1 MIKWKQM
8 VKFEGVEALE
18 PEKHTSSYG
27 KFVIKPLENGYGV
40 TLGNALRRVLLSS
53 IQGVAIVAV
62 KIENVMHEFSTISG
76 VVQDVSEILLNIK
89 GIDLKADSFSKEL
102 QPDLRLILNKS
113 GKGIIKAKD
122 INCPAGI
129 SVLNP
134 DLKIAELSQ
143 DGHLEIEFMID
154 VNRGY
159 IPASEYAAANH
170 LPKRFIVIDC
180 DFSPVKRVSFKT
192 SNYRINNKTDYDK
205 LEVEIETNGSITPR
219 QSLSYAA
226 VILRDLF
233 NGIVDRISGEYVYE
247 ESTEER
253 RDFQREHLQELLR
266 KSINELELTV
276 RPVNCLQAAHITT
289 LGDLV
294 RRTEAEMLKYRNFG
308 RKSLEELKKVLAE
321 YDLKLGMN
329 LEGIEIDLGVPAE
342 ELRMKYEAPAE
353 E

>member
-18 PEKHTSSYG
+18 PEKHTDRYG
-27 KFVIKPLENGYGV
+27 KFCIRPLENGLGV

-62 KIENVMHEFSTISG
+62 KIEGVMHEFSIIQG
-76 VVQDVSEILLNIK
+76 CVEDVSEILLNIK
-89 GIDLKADSFSKEL
+89 KIDLKAESFSKEL
-102 QPDLRLILNKS
+102 QPEIRLSLSAS
-113 GKGIIKAKD
+113 GKCFIKAGD
-122 INCPAGI
+122 IVCPPGI
-129 SVLNP
+129 SVINTEQH
-134 DLKIAELSQ
+134 IAELSL
-143 DGHLEIEFMID
+143 DGKIDIEFLVD

-159 IPASEYAAANH
+159 IPANEYALLSH
-170 LPKRFIVIDC
+170 IPKRFMVIDC
-180 DFSPVKRVSFKT
+180 DFSPIKRVGFET

-205 LEVEIETNGSITPR
+205 LEIEIETNKSITPR
-219 QSLSYAA
+219 KALSFAA
-226 VILRDLF
+226 VILRDHF
-233 NGIVDRISGEYVYE
+233 NSIIDRVAGEQIYE
-247 ESTEER
+247 EATEDK
-253 RDFQREHLQELLR
+253 RDLHKEHLQDLLR
-266 KSINELELTV
+266 KSITELELTV

-329 LEGIEIDLGVPAE
+329 LDGIDIEFGIAPE
-342 ELRMKYEAPAE
+342 EMRISYEAPTE